1 MVEAKN
7 IGTLLGFSITM
18 NLGKYLGIP
27 LLYSLVSKDTYQDIV
42 DKMERRL
49 SRWNA
54 LYLSLAGRITL
65 AQSMFQIVL
74 IDTMQMTS
82 LPLGVKAKID
92 QACKK
97 FIWVEASRQ
106 QDKYG

>member
-18 NLGKYLGIP
+18 NLGKYLGIR

-42 DKMERRL
+42 DKMERQL

-54 LYLSLAGRITL
+54 LYLSLAGRIAL
-65 AQSMFQIVL
+65 AQSMFQVVF
-74 IDTMQMTS
+74 IDTMQTTS
-82 LPLGVKAKID
+82 LLLGVKAKID

-97 FIWVEASRQ
+97 FTWGEASRQ